1 MALELGQKW
10 SKYGQKCHKNG
21 LKMIQ
26 IWYKQGLKYLKSG
39 LKCGLKCDPK
49 PCSFET
55 LPKIAKGRMKFQDI
69 KSNIINNS
77 QP

>member
-39 LKCGLKCDPK
+39 LKCDPK

-55 LPKIAKGRMKFQDI
+55 LPKIAKEQKVSRHKI
-69 KSNIINNS
+69 KHH
-77 QP
+77 QQFTTLR